1 MTIGESKIAPRTVT
15 LSSFQHPKFS
25 AMSSQAESSLPERPK
40 EDGATGAT
48 EEGAPLSKSAQ
59 KKLEKDRIKAEKA
72 AKRLAQEEAEKA
84 KADANDTSKHLY
96 GPLSKASPRPAKK
109 YCSRLSELQ
118 EIDDGEEVTVQA
130 RVYNARVQSAKLAF
144 LVIREQ
150 EHTIQAVIAEGGD
163 HGISRQMVKFC
174 GGINTESCIRV
185 TGLIKA
191 PKEPVHST
199 TLSNKELHIE
209 SIYVVSSAEEQ
220 LPLQVKDCLKPPSAK
235 DEGEETDAN
244 DPNATLKT
252 RLDSRVIALR
262 APATNAIFQLQSEIC
277 SIFIQYMLSH
287 SFTMMQPSFLAGAA
301 TEGGSGVFEVSY
313 FERKAYLTQS
323 PQFFKQMA
331 IAGDMGPVFAI
342 GPVFRA
348 ENSNTKRHLTEFTGL
363 DFEMPIKKHY
373 HEVLSFGEDLMLHV
387 IRELLTRPKCQR
399 LTQVIKEAGYT
410 DAGNF
415 RIPKEGEKA
424 TRITFAEAKS
434 LLKESGYDI
443 GPDPHADIDTAQEKA
458 LGDIIAQKYN
468 TDFFTIDQ
476 YPLSLRPFYT
486 YPSPSNPAL
495 SNSYDFFMRG
505 QEIMSGA
512 QRIHELELLKEVMK
526 SKGVDPEDKGFK
538 DYEDAFRYGCPM
550 HGGGGLGLNRILQ
563 FFLGLNNIREATM
576 WVRDPVRLG
585 P

>member
-1 MTIGESKIAPRTVT
+1 MSAQPETSIPTRPREEEN
-15 LSSFQHPKFS
+15 
-25 AMSSQAESSLPERPK
+25 AE
-40 EDGATGAT
+40 GA
-48 EEGAPLSKSAQ
+48 APLSKNAA
-59 KKLEKDRIKAEKA
+59 KKLQKDKEKAEKA
-72 AKRLAQEEAEKA
+72 ARRLAQEQADRERAEASE
-84 KADANDTSKHLY
+84 TSKHLY
-96 GPLSKASPRPAKK
+96 GLLSKASPKPAKK
-109 YCSRLSELQ
+109 YCSRLKEL
-118 EIDDGEEVTVQA
+118 EDTGEGEEITVQA

-144 LVIREQ
+144 LVIRDQ
-150 EHTIQAVIAEGGD
+150 AHTVQAVIAEGGD

-174 GGINTESCIRV
+174 GGINTESYIRV
-185 TGLIKA
+185 TGLVKA
-191 PKEPVHST
+191 PLEPVHST
-199 TLSNKELHIE
+199 TLSTKELHVE
-209 SIYVVSSAEEQ
+209 SLYIISAAEEQ

-252 RLDSRVIALR
+252 RLDSRVIATR

-277 SIFIQYMLSH
+277 AIFTQYMLSQD
-287 SFTMMQPSFLAGAA
+287 FTMIQPSFLAGAA
-301 TEGGSGVFEVSY
+301 TEGGSGVFEVTY
-313 FERKAYLTQS
+313 FDRKAYLTQS

-331 IAGDMGPVFAI
+331 IAGDMGPVFSI

-363 DFEMPIKKHY
+363 DFEMPIKEHY
-373 HEVLSFGEDLMLHV
+373 HEVLTFGENLMLHL
-387 IRELLTRPKCQR
+387 IRELLTRPKCQH
-399 LTQVIKEAGYT
+399 LTKIIREAGYSE
-410 DAGNF
+410 AGNF
-415 RIPKEGEKA
+415 RIPPEGEKA
-424 TRITFAEAKS
+424 TRLTFAEAKS

-443 GPDPHADIDTAQEKA
+443 GPDPHSDIDTAQEKA
-458 LGDIIAQKYN
+458 LGDIVAEKHA
-468 TDFFTIDQ
+468 TDFFTIDE

-486 YPSPSNPAL
+486 HPSPTSPDL

-512 QRIHELELLKEVMK
+512 QRIHELDMLKEVMK

-563 FFLGLNNIREATM
+563 FFLGLNNIREATLF
-576 WVRDPVRLG
+576 VRDPVRLA